1 MVLLL
6 AVLARSGGNSPLG
19 IILLFAVGAFLFF
32 LGFRSYR
39 RYRIL
44 ADTPIMPIRSIAMGL
59 THARGKATGDDRLTS
74 PLTGAPCFYYWVRV
88 EKFKR
93 GKHAG
98 WVPVSNEMDRRP
110 FYLDDG
116 TAKVLVNA
124 LYAEFDVLQTF
135 CYETGPQ
142 LGSKR
147 FVEPSLGVAGP
158 SEQDLRTYLTGAAER
173 ARAALAATSVLGS
186 SAATKPQSMGYKL
199 AVPGISSG
207 DGLSLDFGAHHYR
220 FTEDCLLADRDCI
233 VLGTCVENPNPKDSH
248 DRNLI
253 TRGENEKTFLINSM
267 SEQKAEKHLRKQAL
281 ILILIGSVMIIMAAV
296 FTLGNAGLL

>member
-1 MVLLL
+1 MALLL
-6 AVLARSGGNSPLG
+6 AVLAKSGGNSPLG
-19 IILLFAVGAFLFF
+19 IILLFALGAFLFF
-32 LGFRSYR
+32 MGFRSYR

-44 ADTPIMPIRSIAMGL
+44 ADTPIMPIRSLAMGL
-59 THARGKATGDDRLTS
+59 THARGKATGGDPLTS

-88 EKFKR
+88 DKFKH

-124 LYAEFDVLQTF
+124 LYAEFNVPKTF
-135 CYETGPQ
+135 SYESGPK

-147 FVEPSLGVAGP
+147 FVEPSLGVGGP
-158 SEQDLRTYLTGAAER
+158 TEQDLRTYLTGVSDR
-173 ARAALAATSVLGS
+173 ARAA
-186 SAATKPQSMGYKL
+186 TKPPSIGYQV

-220 FTEDCLLADRDCI
+220 FTEDCLLADRDCV
-233 VLGTCVENPNPKDSH
+233 VLGTCVENPSPKDDH
-248 DRNLI
+248 DHNLI

-267 SEQKAEKHLRKQAL
+267 GEQKAEKGLRKQAL
-281 ILILIGSVMIIMAAV
+281 ILILIGSFMIIMAAV
-296 FTLGNAGLL
+296 FALGNAGLL

>member
-1 MVLLL
+1 MALLL

-19 IILLFAVGAFLFF
+19 IILLFALGAFLFF

-39 RYRIL
+39 RYHIL

-88 EKFKR
+88 EKFKQ

-98 WVPVSNEMDRRP
+98 WVQVSNEMDRRP
-110 FYLDDG
+110 FCLDDG
-116 TAKVLVNA
+116 TARVLVNA
-124 LYAEFDVLQTF
+124 PYAEFDVLQTF
-135 CYETGPQ
+135 CYETGQ
-142 LGSKR
+142 KLASKR

-158 SEQDLRTYLTGAAER
+158 TEQDLRTYLTGASDR
-173 ARAALAATSVLGS
+173 ARAAIAAANVPGP
-186 SAATKPQSMGYKL
+186 SAAAPLSVGYKL
-199 AVPGISSG
+199 AVPEISSG
-207 DGLSLDFGAHHYR
+207 GELSVDFSARRYR
-220 FTEDCLLADRDCI
+220 FTEECLLADRDCTAM
-233 VLGTCVENPNPKDSH
+233 GTCVENPNPKDDD

-267 SEQKAEKHLRKQAL
+267 SEQKTEKGLR
-281 ILILIGSVMIIMAAV
+281 
-296 FTLGNAGLL
+296 

>member
-1 MVLLL
+1 MALLL

-19 IILLFAVGAFLFF
+19 IILLFVLGAFLFF

-88 EKFKR
+88 EKFKQ

-98 WVPVSNEMDRRP
+98 WVPVANEMDRRP
-110 FYLDDG
+110 FYLNDG

-124 LYAEFDVLQTF
+124 VYAEFNVLQTF
-135 CYETGPQ
+135 SYEIGPK
-142 LGSKR
+142 LAGKR
-147 FVEPSLGVAGP
+147 FVDPLLGVAGP
-158 SEQDLRTYLTGAAER
+158 SEQDLRTYLTGVSDR
-173 ARAALAATSVLGS
+173 ARAA
-186 SAATKPQSMGYKL
+186 TKAPSIGYQL

-233 VLGTCVENPNPKDSH
+233 VLGTCVENPSPKDDD

-267 SEQKAEKHLRKQAL
+267 SEQKAEKGLRKQAL